1 MKNIDIYINKDNE
14 NSISRL
20 KKFSI
25 ALLDYITLLLLS
37 LMLFATFD
45 SVYHITKAYKNNS
58 NNITIYEKELVDIA
72 TSSKLTY
79 IIENEDNTKS
89 LRSIE
94 AMATDY
100 IKNQVYTVLLENDR
114 EIDSDF
120 FKDSIII
127 NKENDALFYYYSD
140 FRVDNKENYINFD
153 DSKTES
159 SIKNKFLDLCK
170 NDINNYF
177 NNDAYPLLNV
187 SIANEVYTH
196 LKDNINEENSALNI
210 ITNSYQT
217 LLEEAINEFMSSY
230 SPYVEVQEKYSY
242 EYDRLYRNE
251 IYILLVVHLISI
263 IIIYFVLPSI
273 FKEGRTLFMKLF
285 KIKCLRTDNNEIT
298 ISNNLIRAI
307 VLFITYLFTPIIV
320 SLVLHNADIFISVL
334 FTNFFEIFNLF
345 AVGTLAILFT
355 ACGGIFTFYRKKRKQ
370 TIAEAIAMMVA
381 YDDNRVQ
388 VLTIGDKKFELNL

>member
-1 MKNIDIYINKDNE
+1 M
-14 NSISRL
+14 
-20 KKFSI
+20 
-25 ALLDYITLLLLS
+25 
-37 LMLFATFD
+37 
-45 SVYHITKAYKNNS
+45 
-58 NNITIYEKELVDIA
+58 
-72 TSSKLTY
+72 
-79 IIENEDNTKS
+79 
-89 LRSIE
+89 
-94 AMATDY
+94 
-100 IKNQVYTVLLENDR
+100 
-114 EIDSDF
+114 
-120 FKDSIII
+120 
-127 NKENDALFYYYSD
+127 
-140 FRVDNKENYINFD
+140 
-153 DSKTES
+153 
-159 SIKNKFLDLCK
+159 
-170 NDINNYF
+170 
-177 NNDAYPLLNV
+177 

-196 LKDNINEENSALNI
+196 LKDNINEENSALNVI
-210 ITNSYQT
+210 INSYHT